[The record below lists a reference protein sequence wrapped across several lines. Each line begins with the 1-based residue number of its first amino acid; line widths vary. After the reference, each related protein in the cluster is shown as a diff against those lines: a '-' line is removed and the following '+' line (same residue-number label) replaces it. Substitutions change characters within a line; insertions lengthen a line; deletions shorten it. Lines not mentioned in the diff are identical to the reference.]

1 MFDKCYN
8 TTMSIHTLKRFFII
22 GFKLFFLGLLL
33 FVIAAVGV
41 YAYYSKDLP
50 EPGHITERRVSES
63 TKIFD
68 RTGQVL
74 LYEIHG
80 EEKRTIIPFE
90 QMPGQIKQA
99 TVAIEDDKFYEHH
112 GLDFKAILRAI
123 LADIL
128 NRSKSQGA
136 STITQQFI
144 KNSVLSNEKTYSRK
158 IKEAI
163 LSIEL
168 ERRFSKDDILGM
180 YLNEIPYGSNA
191 YGIEAASQTFFGR
204 SAGELSLDECALLA
218 SLPKA
223 PTYYSPYGDHRDELV
238 WRKEWVLKRLEDQ
251 GYISSE
257 QGKEAAAID
266 TLAKIRPPAES
277 IKAPHFVM
285 YVKQQLV
292 EKYGNELVESGGLRI
307 YTTLD
312 WRMQVAAEEILR
324 NRAEKNQK
332 LFDAQN
338 AALVALDPK
347 TGDILCMVGSIDYF
361 DKAADGNVNVAIRM
375 RQPGSSFKPFV
386 YATAFAKGYLP
397 ETILLDAKTNFG
409 NYGGQDYVPNNYN
422 GTFMGPVPM
431 KNALAM
437 SLNVPAVETLYL
449 AGINESIDTAEA
461 MGITTL
467 KDRSRYGLALVLGGG
482 EVTLLDEASAFGVF
496 ANDGRKK
503 DKTAISRIED
513 SKGSIVEEKSL
524 DPGQQVLVPQIA
536 RQINDCLSDNTAR
549 SPVFGSHSALYIS
562 GKNVAVKTGTTQDYR
577 DAWTIG
583 YTPEL
588 VVGVWAGKNN
598 GSSMRPGADGS
609 VVAAPI
615 WNDFMSRF
623 IAERSSEDFIK
634 PGKITIDKPMLGG
647 YLEDKVTIKIDKAS
661 DLVATDDCSKKHTE
675 ERTFYKVHSILYYL
689 DKDDPLGPIPQHPET
704 DPQFENWE
712 KAAQSWAKENKIKDS
727 PPEDKGCKG
736 KKKD

>member
-1 MFDKCYN
+1 
-8 TTMSIHTLKRFFII
+8 MSIHTMKRFFII
-22 GFKLFFLGLLL
+22 GFKLFILGFFL
-33 FVIAAVGV
+33 FIIAAVGV
-41 YAYYSKDLP
+41 YAYYSRDLP

-90 QMPGQIKQA
+90 QMPKEIKEA

-112 GLDFKAILRAI
+112 GLDFKAIVRAI
-123 LADIL
+123 LADL
-128 NRSKSQGA
+128 RHSKSQGA

-168 ERRFSKDDILGM
+168 ERRFTKDEILGM

-191 YGIEAASQTFFGR
+191 YGIETAAQTFFGH
-204 SAGELSLDECALLA
+204 SANELTLDECALLA

-223 PTYYSPYGDHRDELV
+223 PTYYSPYGNHRDELV
-238 WRKEWVLKRLEDQ
+238 WRKEWVLKRLEDL
-251 GYISSE
+251 GYITGE
-257 QGKEAAAID
+257 EVKEAIAVD
-266 TLAKIRPPAES
+266 TLAKIRPSAES

-292 EKYGNELVESGGLRI
+292 EKYGNELIESGGLRI

-312 WRMQVAAEEILR
+312 WRMQTAAEEIVR
-324 NRAEKNQK
+324 NRAERNKK

-338 AALVALDPK
+338 ASLVAIDPK
-347 TGDILCMVGSIDYF
+347 TGDILCMVGSLDYF
-361 DKAADGNVNVAIRM
+361 DKEADGNVNVAIRP

-397 ETILLDAKTNFG
+397 ETILMDVKTNFG
-409 NYGGQDYVPNNYN
+409 NFGGQDYIPSNYN
-422 GTFMGPVPM
+422 GSFMGPVAM
-431 KNALAM
+431 RDALAM
-437 SLNVPAVETLYL
+437 SLNIPAVKTLYL
-449 AGINESIDTAEA
+449 AGINDSIDTAEA

-482 EVTLLDEASAFGVF
+482 EVTLLDETSAFGVF
-496 ANDGRKK
+496 ANDGLKK
-503 DKTAISRIED
+503 EKTAVSRIED
-513 SKGSIVEEKSL
+513 SKGSIIEDKTN
-524 DPGQQVLVPQIA
+524 DPGQQVMVPQIA
-536 RQINDCLSDNTAR
+536 RQINECLSNNSAR
-549 SPVFGSHSALYIS
+549 APVFGSHSSLYIS
-562 GKNVAVKTGTTQDYR
+562 GKNAAVKTGTTQDFR
-577 DAWTIG
+577 DAWTVG

-588 VVGVWAGKNN
+588 VVGVWVGKNN

-615 WNDFMSRF
+615 WNDFMARF
-623 IAERSSEDFIK
+623 INEYSSKDFVK

-647 YLEDKVTIKIDKAS
+647 YLEDKTTVKIDKES

-675 ERTFYKVHSILYYL
+675 ERTFFKVHSILHYVS
-689 DKDDPLGPIPQHPET
+689 KDDPLGSIPKDPEE
-704 DPQFENWE
+704 DEQYKNWE
-712 KAAQSWAKENKIKDS
+712 KAAQEWAKDNKIKDA